1 MIPKRPSPLSMR
13 IQELELEMGLIVPP
27 KKPVTL
33 SLLLECPNL
42 GAGHVVVRKTVGEA
56 LVDFL
61 LNLTDVDEL
70 IDDEWY
76 YSLLRCN
83 AYDEEGDVCIR
94 FDTQQEEHM
103 FYRDP
108 TAYLMDAGRQVNGY
122 LEAVAYLNEEAIN
135 DLYARVTINDIKVAQ
150 TLNNHILLIIRGTQ
164 YEQVP
169 PYSDSWQ

>member
-1 MIPKRPSPLSMR
+1 MIPKRPSPLAMR
-13 IQELELEMGLIVPP
+13 IQEMELEMGLIVPP

-33 SLLLECPNL
+33 SLLLKCPDV
-42 GAGHVVVRKTVGEA
+42 GAAPLFIKKTLGEA

-61 LNLTDVDEL
+61 LNLTDVDDS

-83 AYDEEGDVCIR
+83 AYNEEGDVCVT
-94 FDTQQEEHM
+94 FDSEQEEHM

-108 TAYLMDAGRQVNGY
+108 TVYLLDAGKKMNN
-122 LEAVAYLNEEAIN
+122 LMESIAILNEEEIN
-135 DLYARVTINDIKVAQ
+135 DLYSQVTIKDLKVSQ
-150 TLNNHILLIIRGTQ
+150 VLNNHLMLIIHGTQ
-164 YEQVP
+164 YEPVP